1 MKTEVDYLM
10 LAHRHS
16 GVNIH
21 HGWRGFEADACRKGM
36 MARHE
41 WTKTWSHLGGTSF
54 RE

>member
-21 HGWRGFEADACRKGM
+21 HGWRGLKRMLAEKA
-36 MARHE
+36 
-41 WTKTWSHLGGTSF
+41 
-54 RE
+54 